1 MLMGLRSQFKYFIS
15 ISVFLTPGL
24 LSAEVLPTSSTKL
37 TNNGCQL
44 NFFHLEK
51 GVDGKYKEGLRVSLV
66 TDNIYQHR
74 YVAMK
79 ADINRPLGFENIN
92 YNRAGKPTEVFSV
105 NWRKQKEQ
113 FTYGRLML
121 LAGTSDRQAFD
132 DLKKLITQD
141 KGHFELEASKQRY
154 RFNANATHLDDF
166 LACEQKRTK

>member
-1 MLMGLRSQFKYFIS
+1 MDLLSQLKSLIGITVFIA
-15 ISVFLTPGL
+15 PGL

-37 TNNGCQL
+37 TDTGCQL

-51 GVDGKYKEGLRVSLV
+51 GQDGKYKEGLRVSLV

-74 YVAMK
+74 YVAVK
-79 ADINRPLGFENIN
+79 ADISRPLGFENIN

-132 DLKKLITQD
+132 DLKNLIKQD
-141 KGHFELEASKQRY
+141 KGHFELEASKQHY
-154 RFNANATHLDDF
+154 RFNANTAHLDDF
-166 LACEQKRTK
+166 LACEKKRTK